1 MKMEKLRKEAT
12 TRVSPQSIKEYHI
25 IDNRLQTTERT
36 RLIQSIQKKEC
47 KVEFP
52 NRPKAGVHVSIP
64 IQRMIQNEGINTVYA
79 HNTLVINDANIFN
92 KSLNTL
98 LKTAQVVF
106 NQINWTGMKAI
117 IQDGLPY
124 QLPQDI
130 LTSLH
135 NQFQTPRVV
144 YAYNNINHMQSS
156 AGANV
161 KRLLLPKDM
170 EEAPGVLPQNPVME
184 ETCVIQALDS
194 FQVNIPEGDTH
205 TVQDWHNWARN
216 HQLDYRT
223 DSDIIRIYVDKLG
236 YSLVNNKLIAIS
248 AINWET
254 LGGNGN
260 YLLSTYLGLPQNGT
274 VAHMIGVVINN
285 GHIVQIHDQQNL
297 SIGVIQN
304 NPNTVYTRYVYKM

>member
-12 TRVSPQSIKEYHI
+12 TRVLPQSIKEYHI

-36 RLIQSIQKKEC
+36 RLIQSIQKKER

-52 NRPKAGVHVSIP
+52 NRPNAGVHVSIP

-79 HNTLVINDANIFN
+79 QNTLVINDVNVFN
-92 KSLNTL
+92 RSLNAL
-98 LKTAQVVF
+98 LGTVQVF

-117 IQDGLPY
+117 IQNGLTYP
-124 QLPQDI
+124 LSQDV

-135 NQFQTPRVV
+135 NQFQNPRVV

-170 EEAPGVLPQNPVME
+170 EESPDELPQNPVIG

-194 FQVNIPEGDTH
+194 FHVNIPGGNTH

-223 DSDIIRIYVDKLG
+223 DSDIIRIYVDRLG
-236 YSLVNNKLIAIS
+236 YSLVNNKLIEIS
-248 AINWET
+248 AIDWET

-260 YLLSTYLGLPQNGT
+260 YLLSTYLGLPQNST
-274 VAHMIGVVINN
+274 VAHMIGVVINDGN
-285 GHIVQIHDQQNL
+285 IVQIHDQQNL
-297 SIGVIQN
+297 SINAIQN